1 MKKNIIVSGSL
12 AYDRIM
18 DFPGYFS
25 EHILPEK
32 IHMLSVTF
40 QVNSIKEKFGG
51 TAGNIGYAFSLLG
64 ERPVIAAAIGHDYRR
79 YLRLVREEWH
89 RYR

>member
-1 MKKNIIVSGSL
+1 MKKNIYVSGSL

-51 TAGNIGYAFSLLG
+51 
-64 ERPVIAAAIGHDYRR
+64 HRR
-79 YLRLVREEWH
+79 QYCLCVELTGDTPGDCRRH
-89 RYR
+89 RT